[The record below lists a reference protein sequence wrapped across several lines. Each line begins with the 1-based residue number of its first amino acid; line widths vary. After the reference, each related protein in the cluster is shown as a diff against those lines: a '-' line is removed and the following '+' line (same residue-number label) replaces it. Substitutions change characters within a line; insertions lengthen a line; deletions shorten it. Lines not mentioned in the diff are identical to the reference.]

1 MNARM
6 AKIIRPNNTNPA
18 ITAWIGDSSLP
29 VDSNCARPFETSGT
43 RIRAAKERT
52 VNKIIVINALRKTG
66 LRACLK
72 GGVTRVAV

>member
-1 MNARM
+1 M
-6 AKIIRPNNTNPA
+6 NPA
-18 ITAWIGDSSLP
+18 MTAWIGDSSLP

-72 GGVTRVAV
+72 SRVTILAVM